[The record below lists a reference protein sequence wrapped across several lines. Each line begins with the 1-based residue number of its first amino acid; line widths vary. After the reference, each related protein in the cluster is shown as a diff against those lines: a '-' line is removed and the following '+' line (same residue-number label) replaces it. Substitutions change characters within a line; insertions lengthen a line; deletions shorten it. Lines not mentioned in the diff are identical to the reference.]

1 MLITDIA
8 LHKVA
13 VPFREQEVWAF
24 GRRSHLEAIV
34 LEVTTDEGI
43 VGLGE
48 AAGYPSITVVEQAIE
63 SMKPLVIG
71 EDPVNIER
79 ILKKMYILGT
89 WHHMKASNPGVG
101 GIEMACW
108 DIVGKACG
116 QPLVNLFGGRVRDW
130 AEYFYYLSQKH
141 PDAMAEDAKVG
152 LEKGFSSFYIKVG
165 SPDVEID
172 IARVSAVRAALGR
185 KGQIRIDANE
195 AWSTAGALRAL
206 GLMAE
211 FDIELAEQ
219 PVLGSNLEEM
229 AYLRTRIPMP
239 LLANESSWTRYMQL
253 EVIKKGAADVVSVDN
268 QMDGGLMNL
277 KRSAGLCEVA
287 GLPVLKHSLGEL
299 GIAMYASAHVTAS
312 SPNSLYASQSYASFL
327 ADDVIEGFESLPYE
341 EGKLGLPT
349 GPGIGVS
356 LDRDK
361 IERYEEA
368 FRRAKESGTSEHGGS
383 FSPVWPRR

>member
-1 MLITDIA
+1 MRITDVS

-13 VPFREQEVWAF
+13 VPFVQEEVWAF
-24 GRRSHLEAIV
+24 GSRAHLEAIIV
-34 LEVTTDEGI
+34 EVATDEGL

-48 AAGYPSITVVEQAIE
+48 AAGYPSITVVEQVIE
-63 SMKPLVIG
+63 SVKPLVLG
-71 EDPVNIER
+71 EDPFNIER
-79 ILKKMYILGT
+79 ILKKMYILGS

-101 GIEMACW
+101 AIEMACW
-108 DIVGKACG
+108 DIAGKACG
-116 QPLVNLFGGRVRDW
+116 QPLVNLFGGRVREG
-130 AEYFYYLSQKH
+130 AEYFYYLSQKQ
-141 PDAMAEDAKVG
+141 PDGMAEDAKAG
-152 LEKGFSSFYIKVG
+152 LQRGFRCFYIKAG
-165 SPDVEID
+165 SPDLQID
-172 IARVSAVRAALGR
+172 LARVAAVRTALG
-185 KGQIRIDANE
+185 KEGSIRVDANE
-195 AWSTAGALRAL
+195 AWSTAGAIKALR
-206 GLMAE
+206 LMEE

-229 AYLRTRIPMP
+229 AHLRRSIPMP

-299 GIAMYASAHVTAS
+299 GIAMYAGAHVIAS
-312 SPNSLYASQSYASFL
+312 SSNFLYPSQSYASFL
-327 ADDVIEGFESLPYE
+327 ADDILEGGGALPYAD
-341 EGKLGLPT
+341 GKLAVPA

-361 IERYEEA
+361 LERYKEA
-368 FRRAKESGTSEHGGS
+368 FLKAGKPAQGGS
-383 FSPVWPRR
+383 FSPVWPRL